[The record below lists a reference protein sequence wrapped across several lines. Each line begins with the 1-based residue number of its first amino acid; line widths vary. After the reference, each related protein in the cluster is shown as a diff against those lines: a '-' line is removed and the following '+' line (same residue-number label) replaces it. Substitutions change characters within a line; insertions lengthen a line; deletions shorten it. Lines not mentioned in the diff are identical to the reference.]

1 MAAALTPTSKDRGG
15 PKISFQA
22 LLIPATDASVD
33 AGSYR
38 EYGTDRFLSRAWGG
52 VSGVDKAARVE
63 NANHNQAPIGGDKIG
78 EVVNPDN
85 YSMTPIR
92 FCWRSAGGEF
102 LRTSVRDRQLHSINP
117 TR

>member
-1 MAAALTPTSKDRGG
+1 MQALTPALIANTG
-15 PKISFQA
+15 PIVSCHA
-22 LLIPATDASVD
+22 L
-33 AGSYR
+33 
-38 EYGTDRFLSRAWGG
+38 GG

-63 NANHNQAPIGGDKIG
+63 NADHNQAPIGGDKIG